1 MTITRTEGYKLG
13 VSKEQGALDVFE
25 DFMKHK
31 LNIDAEFV
39 TDKTE
44 NWKKGDFKLKN
55 GKYIEVKGQP
65 VDPEKYPVNFV
76 EIGEIT
82 NKPYHT
88 EGYKDLGDILSLS
101 SPLSDVKV
109 LDKSTNARYNLGEPY
124 ALSVS
129 IASMGNNTTYAYVNQ
144 TKEIV
149 YLYTAKTLLNFI
161 REALDKRGI
170 IKGAGK
176 SNEDTLA
183 VLVPN
188 AAAIWKKTNGEWKFI
203 GNGDENVILNWLE
216 AN

>member
-1 MTITRTEGYKLG
+1 MAITRTEGYKLG

-31 LNIDAEFV
+31 LNIDVEFV

-44 NWKKGDFKLKN
+44 NWKQGDFKLSN

-65 VDPEKYPVNFV
+65 VDPEKYPVNFI

-88 EGYKDLGDILSLS
+88 DGFKQLQDVLGLTF
-101 SPLSDVKV
+101 PLSDVKV
-109 LDKSTNARYNLGEPY
+109 WDKPKNAGYSLGEPY

-149 YLYTAKTLLNFI
+149 YLYTAATLLGLL
-161 REALDKRGI
+161 RDALAKKGI

-176 SNEDTLA
+176 SNEDTLG

-188 AAAIWKKTNGEWKFI
+188 AKAIWKKENGEWKFI
-203 GNGDENVILNWLE
+203 GSGEENIILNWLE
-216 AN
+216 A